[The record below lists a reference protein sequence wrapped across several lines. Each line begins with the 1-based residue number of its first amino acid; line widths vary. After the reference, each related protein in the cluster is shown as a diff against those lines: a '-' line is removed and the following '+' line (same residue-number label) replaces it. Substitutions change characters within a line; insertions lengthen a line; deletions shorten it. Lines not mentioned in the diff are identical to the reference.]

1 MKNSATIILV
11 GLVSFLVAVAAVFG
25 VSYVSAVNYGAG
37 VEAQLKAARDN
48 NKNIL
53 AQYEQTI
60 MEASQV
66 PDMYKNDF
74 KEVLTGAL
82 QSRYGADGSKAVFQ
96 FIKEHNVNFDSALYT
111 KIQQLVESGRK
122 NFEQNQTKM
131 IDIRRGYEAQLN
143 YFWRGMWLR
152 IAGFPKLNL
161 NDYQPVVT
169 DRVDNVFQNNK
180 EAGPLKL
187 R

>member
-1 MKNSATIILV
+1 MKTTTVIVSIILAIFVSIV
-11 GLVSFLVAVAAVFG
+11 GIAAV
-25 VSYVSAVNYGAG
+25 SYIGATNYGAS

-48 NKNIL
+48 NRNIL

-66 PDMYKNDF
+66 PEMYKNDF

-82 QSRYGADGSKAVFQ
+82 QSRYGDGGSKAVFQ
-96 FIKEHNVNFDSALYT
+96 FIKEHNVDFDSSLYT
-111 KIQQLVESGRK
+111 KIQQLVEYGRK
-122 NFEQNQTKM
+122 NFEVNQTKM
-131 IDIRRGYEAQLN
+131 IDIRRGYETQLN

-161 NDYQPVVT
+161 EEYQPVVT
-169 DRVDNVFQNNK
+169 DRVENTFKNNK
-180 EAGPLKL
+180 ENGPLKL

>member
-1 MKNSATIILV
+1 MKSINVVVMFLV
-11 GLVSFLVAVAAVFG
+11 GFLVSVFAVIG
-25 VSYVSAVNYGAG
+25 VSYVTAVNYGAS
-37 VEAQLKAARDN
+37 VESQLKAARDN

-66 PDMYKNDF
+66 PEMYKNDF

-82 QSRYGADGSKAVFQ
+82 QSRYGEGGSKAVFQ
-96 FIKEHNVNFDSALYT
+96 FIQEHGVNFDSSMYT

-122 NFEQNQTKM
+122 NFEVNQTKM

-143 YFWRGMWLR
+143 YFWRGMWLHL
-152 IAGFPKLNL
+152 AGYPKIDLNQ
-161 NDYQPVVT
+161 YQPVIT
-169 DRVDNVFQNNK
+169 NRVESTFETNR
-180 EAGPLKL
+180 ESAPLKL

>member
-1 MKNSATIILV
+1 MKSTTVILAIVFAGFLSMIGVAGISYISAT
-11 GLVSFLVAVAAVFG
+11 
-25 VSYVSAVNYGAG
+25 NYGASI
-37 VEAQLKAARDN
+37 ESQLKASRDN

-74 KEVLTGAL
+74 KEVLSGAL
-82 QSRYGADGSKAVFQ
+82 QSRYGKDGSKAVFQ
-96 FIKEHNVNFDSALYT
+96 FIQEHGVNFDSSLYT

-122 NFEQNQTKM
+122 NFEVNQTKM
-131 IDIRRGYEAQLN
+131 IDIRRGYEANLN

-161 NDYQPVVT
+161 AEYQPVIT
-169 DRVDNVFQNNK
+169 DRVDATFQNNK
-180 EAGPLKL
+180 ESGPLKL